1 MVVRRSLFRNVT
13 ALVSAQVVIKVV
25 NFAVSIAVVRY
36 LGAQELGRYA
46 YVLAFAYPFGI
57 LAEFGLGA
65 FAIKE
70 ISRNPTRELEIRALL
85 QRAMLLLSGASVLAM
100 MGLAVMVRH
109 DVTTIVGIAL
119 AGLSSLLSA
128 VTTPAVVV
136 LTAREDLHLVSLQR
150 VATSALGAIAT
161 VAVLLWGGAT
171 IALLVAAT
179 IVNGVMGVFAHVLVG
194 KGPSLRAARLPAVRA
209 MVRQALPFGIMMLGV
224 ALYYRVDMIMLNWL
238 RDPREVGVYAA
249 AYRFLDAVILLAAS
263 IGGPFY
269 PRLSSMVGRD
279 TQGVRELLEGTWKP
293 MLALGLPLLLATI
306 ILADPLVLALFG
318 NEFGD
323 AGAVLKVL
331 ILGSLP
337 LFWIYIP
344 NQALLAADLVFP
356 LARVYGLSVLVN
368 VTVNLFLIPRWGSV
382 GAAVSTVICEWLNL
396 ALVVGMIRREFGL
409 SLSCEGLWRYI
420 LAAFGMA
427 LALHLTRGAG
437 IAIELSSG
445 ILTYTG
451 CLLLLGSL
459 RSADMRAMR
468 RLLMQ

>member
-1 MVVRRSLFRNVT
+1 MAIRRSLFRNVT

-46 YVLAFAYPFGI
+46 YVLAFAYPFGN
-57 LAEFGLGA
+57 LAEFGLGT
-65 FAIKE
+65 FAVKE
-70 ISRNPTRELEIRALL
+70 ISRNPTRELEIRSLL
-85 QRAMLLLSGASVLAM
+85 QRAMVFLSGASVLAM
-100 MGLAVMVRH
+100 MGLAVLVRH
-109 DVTTIVGIAL
+109 DVTTVVGIAV

-150 VATSALGAIAT
+150 VVASALGAIAT

-171 IALLVAAT
+171 IALLAAAT
-179 IVNGVMGVFAHVLVG
+179 IVNGVMLVFAPVLVR
-194 KGPSLRAARLPAVRA
+194 KGPALPAVRLPAVRA
-209 MVRQALPFGIMMLGV
+209 MVRQALPFGILMLGF

-238 RDPREVGVYAA
+238 RELREVGVYAA

-279 TQGVRELLEGTWKP
+279 TQGVRDLLEGTWKP
-293 MLALGLPLLLATI
+293 MLALRLPLLVGTVIHAE
-306 ILADPLVLALFG
+306 PLILALFG
-318 NEFGD
+318 AEFGD
-323 AGAVLKVL
+323 AGAVLKIL

-337 LFWIYIP
+337 LLWIYIP

-368 VTVNLFLIPRWGSV
+368 VIVNFFLIPRWGSV
-382 GAAVSTVICEWLNL
+382 GAAVKTPLCEWANL
-396 ALVVGMIRREFGL
+396 GLAVRVVRRGVGA
-409 SLSCEGLWRYI
+409 SLP
-420 LAAFGMA
+420 
-427 LALHLTRGAG
+427 RG
-437 IAIELSSG
+437 
-445 ILTYTG
+445 
-451 CLLLLGSL
+451 
-459 RSADMRAMR
+459 RPVPH
-468 RLLMQ
+468 